1 MSRIYA
7 VDREVHNTF
16 LVRQRDRRRRRELWW
31 ILVVVLPLVALLLA
45 QIHLQAQIRQVGY
58 DVTEL
63 QRELDEVQQQER
75 ALHQQAA
82 ALSTP
87 RRVERLATE
96 LLGMRPPTPEQL
108 VTMPADRYG
117 RAEPASM
124 GATP

>member
-31 ILVVVLPLVALLLA
+31 ILAVVLPLVALLLA

-63 QRELDEVQQQER
+63 QRELDEAQQQER
-75 ALHQQAA
+75 ALRRQAA

-87 RRVERLATE
+87 RRVEQLATE
-96 LLGMRPPTPEQL
+96 LLGMRPPRPEQL

-117 RAEPASM
+117 RAEPASTG
-124 GATP
+124 GAP

>member
-31 ILVVVLPLVALLLA
+31 ILAVVLPLVTLLLA

-75 ALHQQAA
+75 ALRRQAA
-82 ALSTP
+82 TLSTP

-117 RAEPASM
+117 RVEPAM
-124 GATP
+124 LGAAP